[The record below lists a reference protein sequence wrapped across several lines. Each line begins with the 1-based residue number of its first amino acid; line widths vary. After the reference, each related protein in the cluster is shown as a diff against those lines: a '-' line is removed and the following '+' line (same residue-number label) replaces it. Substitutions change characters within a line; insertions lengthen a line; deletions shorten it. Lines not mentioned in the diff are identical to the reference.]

1 MPAHT
6 ALCACYCSWAA
17 GWGRTG
23 WGQVQAQF
31 APQPPVVRSPS
42 LSCST
47 DLVMRVVRAP
57 HRQAGAR
64 ARASALRLQ
73 HALGRRGR
81 RGLLGNGCRRSGRR
95 RLGRARLRRLIRL
108 QGLRH
113 SSITL
118 RAQAWTEGQQAP
130 SRSRKKMRRSPSRQ
144 PRAHVLLS
152 STCAEKVPG
161 CKQWHGCIGALVQA
175 GNPQTTRQTVSSRPL
190 SHRHAGDGCLA
201 GVAAVD
207 SALNECLMQMTSGAG
222 TAAYAASCS
231 WRSRSRAAAA
241 SLRAVRRRSCSRLM
255 RRASKLSGGPVDM
268 PFTPHDHHV
277 AVCGGAIS
285 KRPCDAAVCAAGY
298 AHSPDSLLAVHVAFS
313 V

>member
-1 MPAHT
+1 
-6 ALCACYCSWAA
+6 
-17 GWGRTG
+17 
-23 WGQVQAQF
+23 
-31 APQPPVVRSPS
+31 
-42 LSCST
+42 
-47 DLVMRVVRAP
+47 MRVVGAP

-108 QGLRH
+108 QGLHH
-113 SSITL
+113 STITL

-285 KRPCDAAVCAAGY
+285 NGRATRRCVQQDTHTARTACWPCMWHFPYDYKYGSVRAEHLILSCFPACSASEY
-298 AHSPDSLLAVHVAFS
+298 CAHSHDVH
-313 V
+313 